1 MIVVYEPIWMNW
13 REGWAVVVDYG
24 EVTSEEHFPNEH
36 SAWRFYCKKLDELKK
51 SIDMWRDNEGR
62 SV

>member
-24 EVTSEEHFPNEH
+24 DKVTRDYCFPNEH
-36 SAWRFYCKKLDELKK
+36 SAWRFYCKKSDEAKEENDESPSSL
-51 SIDMWRDNEGR
+51 
-62 SV
+62 